1 MQIGYSK
8 RFKKQLKKSPRQIK
22 CAFRERLH
30 LFIQNKHHRLLDN
43 HELTGKW
50 QPYKSINITGD
61 WRAVNRNMMMVQLYF
76 SRILGNIANYTSKLY
91 GKSPNYGAFL

>member
-61 WRAVNRNMMMVQLYF
+61 WRAVYKEYDDGEIIFFADIGKHSQLY
-76 SRILGNIANYTSKLY
+76 K
-91 GKSPNYGAFL
+91 